1 MKHFS
6 KYAIGIAVLITA
18 ALIGIW
24 SQTKVNITPDAALAE
39 LKAGNE
45 HHVQNRYRRPHQT
58 TARLHELVSGQ
69 YPEAAVLSC
78 ADSRV
83 PPEIV
88 FDQGLGDLFVV
99 RVAGNVA
106 TDAEIASLEYG
117 AEHLHIPLLVV
128 LGHESCGAV
137 AATIQG
143 GEPDGHIGTLVD
155 LIKPAVEKSRGMT
168 GDPLSN
174 AVRTNVQMTVQKL
187 RTTGPILSKLVSQ
200 GKLRIVGGVYSLETG
215 TVTWLTD

>member
-1 MKHFS
+1 VKHYS
-6 KYAIGIAVLITA
+6 KFAIGIIVLIAA
-18 ALIGIW
+18 ALTGVGP
-24 SQTKVNITPDAALAE
+24 QTKVVITSEAALSE

-58 TARLHELVSGQ
+58 TARLNELVSGQ

-106 TDAEIASLEYG
+106 TDTEIASLEYG

-137 AATIQG
+137 TATLQG
-143 GEPDGHIGTLVD
+143 GEADGHIGILVN

-174 AVRTNVQMTVQKL
+174 AVRTNVQMVVQQL
-187 RTTGPILSKLVSQ
+187 RSTKPILSKLVAE
-200 GKLRIVGGVYSLETG
+200 GKLKIIGGVYSLETG
-215 TVTWLTD
+215 KVTWLND